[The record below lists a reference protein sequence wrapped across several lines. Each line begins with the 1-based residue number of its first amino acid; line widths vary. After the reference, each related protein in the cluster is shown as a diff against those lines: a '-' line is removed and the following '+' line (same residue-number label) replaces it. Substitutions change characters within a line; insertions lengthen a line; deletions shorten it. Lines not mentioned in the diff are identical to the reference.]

1 MAGKQLDGAGT
12 QKLKTIEEALANL
25 QRVHGLVERMAVEM
39 KGKQGGGFVAQQV
52 KRAAAPMVGQLKGQ
66 FGIIADQVS
75 ALLLVAGR
83 GGSEQLKLRALRE
96 SVGQIRTALEIA
108 QNKVKEKHMVDEGEG
123 TGAE

>member
-12 QKLKTIEEALANL
+12 QKLKTIEEALAQL

-39 KGKQGGGFVAQQV
+39 KSKQGGSFTAQQV
-52 KRAAAPMVGQLKGQ
+52 KRAATPMVGLLKGQ

-75 ALLLVAGR
+75 GMLLVAGR

-96 SVGQIRTALEIA
+96 SVAHIRTALEIA
-108 QNKVKEKHMVDEGEG
+108 QNKVKEKHMIEEDADAG
-123 TGAE
+123 GA